1 MHSTGNLGQSKRY
14 EENCNLRK
22 ELEVVLKQ
30 RDRSAGV
37 PNENEAISG
46 ITSAMH
52 STGNLGQ
59 SKRYE
64 ENCNLRKELEVV
76 LKQRDRSA
84 GVPNEN
90 EADDLPSKYAIQT
103 VQVTEDFNNSDEK
116 NSTNNCHKI
125 TFFFLKFLL
134 PSLIVVTV
142 FFVIGFCVNSSTSQV
157 LRSLY
162 GKPLTIKLDQV
173 SGTFGHRADN
183 TMQDC
188 YGGGLKR
195 TFPDV
200 DYAFFGY
207 NVLKGYPLAEGR
219 DPGFTHPIFD
229 IDYSERKQT
238 SDCRYSVP
246 KGLILAPDVSCVTS
260 FSSKVIKD
268 SYQFSKAL
276 STSAQISGGG
286 FGVSFS
292 ASMEYKKKT
301 SEMSSGEFVYVFS
314 KAHCNYYFSVL
325 NEIRPPPLSEEFII
339 KAKGLATEEDI
350 IDFFN
355 YFGTHFSKYVL
366 FGARFVYENKL
377 SKSAFKKESEDS
389 TSMSIS
395 AKASFASVFSL
406 GGGFGMSNEQ
416 RSAAMKFQ
424 QQTETSTISVGAPPP
439 ANGDTLTW
447 ASTVKD
453 TPVPVQYSLVS
464 IEELFN
470 ERYMKKTGIDYT
482 KIKKKIKDAK
492 GKYCEILHKTG
503 EVDSCKAVQ
512 SYAIF
517 KGFSVVG
524 SNHYKSNGGLS
535 SDMCITSCS
544 DENKCIAVDYDSS
557 WKSCHFYKPG
567 INNKTVIEVISRRSS
582 ILVLFIDNLK
592 ILDTSLRMINVRFL
606 AAQARDGSS
615 YVENETSCVKLC
627 RNDGR
632 ACIACTFLGGKDK
645 SETNCF
651 LYQQS
656 KTTHIKYERNSVSVI
671 N

>member
-30 RDRSAGV
+30 RNRSGGV
-37 PNENEAISG
+37 PNENEA
-46 ITSAMH
+46 
-52 STGNLGQ
+52 NDLP
-59 SKRYE
+59 SKYA
-64 ENCNLRKELEVV
+64 
-76 LKQRDRSA
+76 KQRDRSG

-90 EADDLPSKYAIQT
+90 EANDLPSKYAIQS

-116 NSTNNCHKI
+116 NSTNNCHKF
-125 TFFFLKFLL
+125 TYFFLKFVL
-134 PSLIVVTV
+134 PSLIVVVTV
-142 FFVIGFCVNSSTSQV
+142 FFVIGFCVNSSTSQA

-173 SGTFGHRADN
+173 SGTFGYRADN
-183 TMQDC
+183 TIQDC

-207 NVLKGYPLAEGR
+207 NVLRGYPLAEGR
-219 DPGFTHPIFD
+219 DPGFTRPIFD

-301 SEMSSGEFVYVFS
+301 SEMSSGESVYVFS

-377 SKSAFKKESEDS
+377 SKSEFKKESEDS

-395 AKASFASVFSL
+395 AKASIAGIFSL
-406 GGGFGMSNEQ
+406 GGGFGMSEEQ

-464 IEELFN
+464 IEELFS

-482 KIKKKIKDAK
+482 KVQKKIKDAK
-492 GKYCEILHKTG
+492 GKYCEILHRTG

-517 KGFSVVG
+517 EGLSLMLN
-524 SNHYKSNGGLS
+524 SYYKYTAGLS
-535 SDMCITSCS
+535 SDMCITSCL
-544 DENKCIAVDYDSS
+544 DENKCIAVSYNSY
-557 WKSCHFYKPG
+557 WKLCYFYKPDK
-567 INNKTVIEVISRRSS
+567 NNQTLIYVVRGRSS
-582 ILVLFIDNLK
+582 IVVLFIDNLK
-592 ILDTSLRMINVRFL
+592 ILDTSLRIINARFL
-606 AAQARDGSS
+606 AAQSRDGSRH
-615 YVENETSCVKLC
+615 VENETSCVELC
-627 RNDGR
+627 RKDGH
-632 ACIACTFLGGKDK
+632 ACIAYTFLKGKDK

-651 LYQQS
+651 LYHQS
-656 KTTHIKYERNSVSVI
+656 KITHIRYERNSVSVI